1 MLRSLNIF
9 ILIIWFTSSRPEVY
23 CKKGVLRNFEKFTGK
38 QLRQNL
44 FNKVAGLRPA
54 TLLKKR
60 LWHRRF
66 PVNFA
71 EFLRT
76 PFLREH
82 LRWMLLLLFIVDKSQ
97 FMLLFRADNCAS
109 SFDVLI
115 SSSGFF
121 FLWIKCVFRLR
132 SCNSNWGYRVF

>member
-76 PFLREH
+76 SFLREH

-121 FLWIKCVFRLR
+121 FLWIKCVSVEELQQ
-132 SCNSNWGYRVF
+132 